1 MALLHGRAGRLPAQN
16 GGPRHRQ
23 YATGGGPNAFDAA
36 RVCGAIQTPD
46 SLRSYCVESAWSDVD
61 EDAPWLRAVLEV
73 PQLGLGTGTSFMGPA
88 SLGLETGIF

>member
-1 MALLHGRAGRLPAQN
+1 MALLHGRAGRSPAQN

-23 YATGGGPNAFDAA
+23 YTTGGGPNGFDAA
-36 RVCGAIQTPD
+36 RVCGAIRTPD

-61 EDAPWLRAVLEV
+61 EGAPWLRAVLEV

-88 SLGLETGIF
+88 SLGLETGVF